1 VPQVFL
7 SSPER
12 ALSCRPCA
20 PQTTQLQ

>member
-1 VPQVFL
+1 VRQLFL

-20 PQTTQLQ
+20 LQTTQLQ

>member
-1 VPQVFL
+1 VLFL